1 MEEGGLCSVGCL
13 VAITQLVETE
23 AEDAVVVP
31 FVQTLGETR
40 SRRGRRLLDLSSPT
54 D

>member
-1 MEEGGLCSVGCL
+1 MEERGLRSIGCL
-13 VAITQLVETE
+13 VAITQVVEAK
-23 AEDAVVVP
+23 AEDAVVVAL
-31 FVQTLGETR
+31 VQTLGQTR